1 MVKNPSQPEK
11 FDLYQYFGSM
21 KLKSAEKRLLI
32 RLLKRSFSWMMF
44 TKISSF
50 YTWDY
55 LVICVGYAFSQIF
68 DIKGLIKQLKNP
80 FQPMWHSSGLS
91 SREWE
96 SKSRQDNTKNEI
108 AFHFG
113 YKDKSEIF
121 CSIVLHSC
129 VFAYRKE
136 EKKVKRRSYY
146 VCKSPVQKCKYW
158 NWVLVIVL
166 TIAVIKLEGEMHQFQ
181 KQFSVVKKLN
191 LKAFK

>member
-1 MVKNPSQPEK
+1 MKNLSNDFEFSRPWQLVFVVQQFRFFKWMVKNPSQSEK
-11 FDLYQYFGSM
+11 FDLYQYFGII
-21 KLKSAEKRLLI
+21 KSAEKALLI
-32 RLLKRSFSWMMF
+32 RLLKSFFFMNDVHKNQF
-44 TKISSF
+44 F
-50 YTWDY
+50 LHLRLFDH
-55 LVICVGYAFSQIF
+55 LCGICFFSNASSQIF
-68 DIKGLIKQLKNP
+68 DIKGLIKRLKNP

-136 EKKVKRRSYY
+136 ERKVKRRSYI
-146 VCKSPVQKCKYW
+146 
-158 NWVLVIVL
+158 LVV
-166 TIAVIKLEGEMHQFQ
+166 
-181 KQFSVVKKLN
+181 FSY
-191 LKAFK
+191 

>member
-1 MVKNPSQPEK
+1 MKNLSNDFEFSQPWQLVFVVQHLKSLEWMVKNPSQPEK

-21 KLKSAEKRLLI
+21 KLKFAEKRLLI

-50 YTWDY
+50 YTLDY
-55 LVICVGYAFSQIF
+55 LVICVGYAFSVCKASSQIF
-68 DIKGLIKQLKNP
+68 DIKGLIIQLKPP

-136 EKKVKRRSYY
+136 EKKLKRRSYY
-146 VCKSPVQKCKYW
+146 VCKSPV
-158 NWVLVIVL
+158 
-166 TIAVIKLEGEMHQFQ
+166 
-181 KQFSVVKKLN
+181 
-191 LKAFK
+191 

>member
-1 MVKNPSQPEK
+1 MNSQE
-11 FDLYQYFGSM
+11 S
-21 KLKSAEKRLLI
+21 KSAWEIWPVPVFWKYETALLI
-32 RLLKRSFSWMMF
+32 RLLKRSFSWVML
-44 TKISSF
+44 T
-50 YTWDY
+50 Y
-55 LVICVGYAFSQIF
+55 LRLFGHLCWICFFSNASSQIF
-68 DIKGLIKQLKNP
+68 DINGLIKHLKKP

-136 EKKVKRRSYY
+136 ERKVKRRSYY
-146 VCKSPVQKCKYW
+146 VCKSPV
-158 NWVLVIVL
+158 
-166 TIAVIKLEGEMHQFQ
+166 
-181 KQFSVVKKLN
+181 
-191 LKAFK
+191 